1 MVDIHFIRPAENPDI
16 VLEAAKGGFQDV
28 LIIGY
33 NQDGEIEAR
42 SSLGLSHDNVNWIID
57 SFKAKLLNGDYSD

>member
-1 MVDIHFIRPAENPDI
+1 MAEIHLIRPAEDPDT
-16 VLEAAKGGFQDV
+16 VLEAAKGQYQDV

-33 NQDGEIEAR
+33 NQDGDIDAR

-57 SFKAKLLNGDYSD
+57 SFKAKLLNGDYCD

>member
-1 MVDIHFIRPAENPDI
+1 MADIHFIRPAESPDI
-16 VLEAAKGGFQDV
+16 VLEAAKGQYQDV

-33 NQDGEIEAR
+33 NNDGEIEAR

-57 SFKAKLLNGDYSD
+57 SFKLKLLNGDYSD